1 MFPARIGSSSR
12 SSNYSVI
19 SCTSLEDKVV
29 AVGHNGPKWVLL
41 WLSPHQ
47 KCMFGRRTAAAARP
61 RNLYVDGHRPLV
73 RGRSKNLPPSRR
85 RQRRH
90 AASIPLPTCFCFETE
105 PTPTTARRL
114 SAPPTGGTAARAA
127 PLEERKRGHVVCRV
141 EKHGGVVV
149 LGVGLSQRSWVRL
162 TRARR
167 RQWSIFPLCAA
178 LSHDHTPSKGARPR
192 ASPKIARQRPSVP
205 P

>member
-1 MFPARIGSSSR
+1 M
-12 SSNYSVI
+12 
-19 SCTSLEDKVV
+19 V
-29 AVGHNGPKWVLL
+29 AVGHYGPKWVLL

-47 KCMFGRRTAAAARP
+47 KREFGRRTAAAARP
-61 RNLYVDGHRPLV
+61 RDRYVDLHRPL
-73 RGRSKNLPPSRR
+73 RRSCRRNLPPSRR

-149 LGVGLSQRSWVRL
+149 LGVGLSPRSWVRL
-162 TRARR
+162 RTRARR

-178 LSHDHTPSKGARPR
+178 LSHDHTPSSQRGAAPR
-192 ASPKIARQRPSVP
+192 FPKNRTAAPIGPVHETNLCA
-205 P
+205 

>member
-1 MFPARIGSSSR
+1 MGQK
-12 SSNYSVI
+12 
-19 SCTSLEDKVV
+19 L
-29 AVGHNGPKWVLL
+29 WVLL

-47 KCMFGRRTAAAARP
+47 KREFGRRTAAAARP
-61 RNLYVDGHRPLV
+61 RDRYVDLHRPL
-73 RGRSKNLPPSRR
+73 RRSCRRNLPPSRR

-105 PTPTTARRL
+105 ATPTTARRL
-114 SAPPTGGTAARAA
+114 SAPPTGGTAALAA

-141 EKHGGVVV
+141 ERHGGVVV

-178 LSHDHTPSKGARPR
+178 LSTTTHRAKGRGPAHPQKSHGSGNRNPHKFWPCDDKKEGFLVSKMTSAQSESEMGFGP
-192 ASPKIARQRPSVP
+192 
-205 P
+205 

>member
-1 MFPARIGSSSR
+1 M
-12 SSNYSVI
+12 
-19 SCTSLEDKVV
+19 

-41 WLSPHQ
+41 CLSAHQ
-47 KCMFGRRTAAAARP
+47 KCMFGRRIAAAARP

-149 LGVGLSQRSWVRL
+149 LGVGLSPRSWVRL

-192 ASPKIARQRPSVP
+192 ASPKIARQRQSAP
-205 P
+205 PINLVRVMTKLSKRKVFWFS

>member
-1 MFPARIGSSSR
+1 M
-12 SSNYSVI
+12 
-19 SCTSLEDKVV
+19 V
-29 AVGHNGPKWVLL
+29 AVGHIGPKWVLL

-47 KCMFGRRTAAAARP
+47 KREFGRRTAAAARP
-61 RNLYVDGHRPLV
+61 RDRYVDLHRPL
-73 RGRSKNLPPSRR
+73 RRSCRRNLPPSRR

-105 PTPTTARRL
+105 ATPTTARRL

-141 EKHGGVVV
+141 ERHGGVVV
-149 LGVGLSQRSWVRL
+149 LGVGLSTRSRVRL
-162 TRARR
+162 TRARGR
-167 RQWSIFPLCAA
+167 RWSISPLCAA

-192 ASPKIARQRPSVP
+192 ASPKIARQRQSAPINLGRVMTKRKVFWFS
-205 P
+205 